1 MFFVNKHAILQSY
14 SLFIIFA
21 KNKKM
26 GEIVSHE
33 GIITN
38 IKGDEVEV
46 KILSKSACASC
57 NIKTACN
64 MSEMQEKIITINAP
78 KNKNL
83 SIGQEV
89 KVSMALGQANR
100 AVIFA
105 YAIPSIILISII
117 FILNY
122 LKIDEGINALISI
135 GSLVPYY
142 IILYLFKE
150 KIKSKFK
157 YEIH

>member
-1 MFFVNKHAILQSY
+1 
-14 SLFIIFA
+14 
-21 KNKKM
+21 M

-78 KNKNL
+78 KDKKMT
-83 SIGQEV
+83 IGQEV

-105 YAIPSIILISII
+105 YAIPSIILISMI

>member
-1 MFFVNKHAILQSY
+1 
-14 SLFIIFA
+14 
-21 KNKKM
+21 M

-105 YAIPSIILISII
+105 YAIPSIILISMI

>member
-1 MFFVNKHAILQSY
+1 
-14 SLFIIFA
+14 
-21 KNKKM
+21 M

-33 GIITN
+33 GIVTN
-38 IKGDEVEV
+38 IKGDDVEV

-64 MSEMQEKIITINAP
+64 MSEMQEKIITISAP
-78 KNKNL
+78 KDKKL

-105 YAIPSIILISII
+105 YVIPSIILISMI

-122 LKIDEGINALISI
+122 LKIDEGINALVSI

-142 IILYLFKE
+142 LILFLFKD
-150 KIKSKFK
+150 KIKRKFE

>member
-1 MFFVNKHAILQSY
+1 MFFVNKPAILQSY

-78 KNKNL
+78 KDKKMT
-83 SIGQEV
+83 IGQEV

-105 YAIPSIILISII
+105 YAIPSIILISMI

>member
-1 MFFVNKHAILQSY
+1 MEHRI
-14 SLFIIFA
+14 
-21 KNKKM
+21 
-26 GEIVSHE
+26 SHE
-33 GIITN
+33 GIITSIDDN
-38 IKGDEVEV
+38 NVEV

-57 NIKTACN
+57 NIKGACN
-64 MSEMQEKIITINAP
+64 MSEMKEKVIVIPRP
-78 KNKNL
+78 KDKDL

-89 KVSMALGQANR
+89 TVSMGLGQANK

-105 YAIPSIILISII
+105 YVIPTIILFSMM

-122 LKIDEGINALISI
+122 FKVEEGINALISI

-142 IILYLFKE
+142 LILFLFKD
-150 KIKSKFK
+150 KIKRKFE

>member
-1 MFFVNKHAILQSY
+1 MENKI
-14 SLFIIFA
+14 
-21 KNKKM
+21 
-26 GEIVSHE
+26 SHE

-38 IKGDEVEV
+38 INKENIEV

-64 MSEMQEKIITINAP
+64 MSEMQEKIITIPAP
-78 KNKNL
+78 KDKNL

-89 KVSMALGQANR
+89 KISMGLGQANR

-105 YAIPSIILISII
+105 YVIPVILLISMI
-117 FILNY
+117 FILNA
-122 LKIDEGINALISI
+122 LKLDEGINALISI
-135 GSLVPYY
+135 GTLVPYY
-142 IILYLFKE
+142 FILFLFKD
-150 KIKSKFK
+150 KIKRKFE

>member
-1 MFFVNKHAILQSY
+1 MFFVNKPAILQSY

-78 KNKNL
+78 KDKKMT
-83 SIGQEV
+83 IGQEV

-105 YAIPSIILISII
+105 YAIPSIILISMI

-122 LKIDEGINALISI
+122 LKIDEGINALISM